1 MPHETAINFVR
12 ELLAN
17 DDLREKAKA
26 LERNDWAGL
35 EQIAQAANFEIAIQD
50 LKMAL
55 PSRFYQGFG
64 DHPDQGWDMPEE
76 KIAQLK
82 KKE

>member
-1 MPHETAINFVR
+1 MSQETAINFVR

-17 DDLREKAKA
+17 DDLRQKAKA

-35 EQIAQAANFEIAIQD
+35 EQIAKAANFEVAVHD
-50 LKMAL
+50 LKLAL
-55 PSRFYQGFG
+55 PSRFYQGYG
-64 DHPDQGWDMPEE
+64 EHPEKGWDMPEE
-76 KIAQLK
+76 KTAQLK

>member
-1 MPHETAINFVR
+1 MSHETAINFVR

-17 DDLREKAKA
+17 DDIRQKAKA
-26 LERNDWAGL
+26 LKRNDWDGL
-35 EQIAQAANFEIAIQD
+35 QKIAQAANFEVSIPD

-55 PSRFYQGFG
+55 PSRFYKGYG
-64 DHPDQGWDMPEE
+64 EHPDKGWDMPEE